1 MNVSSWNPATSR
13 AVIAS
18 MPVYQPPTHQ
28 VNKMYM
34 LFYSMI
40 GGFASVVQTQITD
53 TFNLIKEDKKLFRFA
68 VKKKAIDSK
77 KMADEIIAAFRYYMQ
92 ECQMYQLWLDMT
104 DGIEDDIVP
113 DVKKCFFALDN
124 QFMKFKLEKH
134 KLYANVLIAEILSK
148 MLWQATGEFITVFR
162 KMHGFGAVQV
172 SEKFLSPIKGLHTR
186 TREVMQLVYPEEI
199 DNKVFAEAGDSFN
212 LGFEVIGLKVL
223 DWKRMENHLCD
234 AIAMNGLNLEK
245 EEGEPICEYIDNQGT
260 PWNETQIRAL
270 KIGYNSTSTEEL
282 ARVVGR
288 TPAAIR
294 AKARQLGL
302 KKLKR

>member
-13 AVIAS
+13 PVIAS
-18 MPVYQPPTHQ
+18 VPVYQPPTHQ
-28 VNKMYM
+28 VDKMYM

-40 GGFASVVQTQITD
+40 GGFASVVQTHVTD

-68 VKKKAIDSK
+68 VKKKATDSK
-77 KMADEIIAAFRYYMQ
+77 RMADEIIATFRHYMQ
-92 ECQMYQLWLDMT
+92 EIQMYQLWLDMT

-124 QFMKFKLEKH
+124 QFMKFKIEEH
-134 KLYANVLIAEILSK
+134 KLYTNVLIAEILSK
-148 MLWQATGEFITVFR
+148 MLQQATDEFINVFR

-172 SEKFLSPIKGLHTR
+172 SEKFLSPIRGLHTR
-186 TREVMQLVYPEEI
+186 LRELMQLVYPEEI
-199 DNKVFAEAGDSFN
+199 DNKVFAETGDRFN

-223 DWKRMENHLCD
+223 DWKRMEKHLCD
-234 AIAMNGLNLEK
+234 AIALNGLNLDK
-245 EEGEPICEYIDNQGT
+245 EDGSHISEYIDNQGT

-270 KIGYNSTSTEEL
+270 KTGYNSTSTEEL
-282 ARVVGR
+282 AKVVGR
-288 TPAAIR
+288 TPAAVR

-302 KKLKR
+302 KKLKK